1 MLEICPKISVVMS
14 VYNGEKYLREAIESI
29 LNQSFKDFEFVIID
43 DGSNDSS
50 AEIIKSYNDPRIIII
65 QQESSGLAKA
75 LNNGIKKAKGKYIAR
90 MDADD
95 ISIPERLEKQLDF
108 LENLRECVAVG
119 SNAKVIDMNGEYLYI
134 SSQPSTWKEIKKKL
148 PSSPFFHSSTMFR
161 KDVAIECGGY
171 YEEIRH
177 HFEDMVLWNKMADRG
192 ELWNIEK
199 PLIKYRLV
207 SSAITN
213 RSLKTNLIMHN
224 ICNNILE
231 LGTVRKS
238 DMEILDKIT
247 KKKSENWKMSN
258 YFLKIGKVYI
268 ERNFQ
273 RKKAYKNLI
282 LSIKYFLL
290 NGKAWFNLILLFLP
304 LSIIKKW
311 KKIRGVY

>member
-1 MLEICPKISVVMS
+1 MKNTIPKISVVTS
-14 VYNGEKYLREAIESI
+14 VYNGQKYLREAIDSI
-29 LNQSFKDFEFVIID
+29 LNQTFKDFEFIIID
-43 DGSNDSS
+43 DGSTDNSG
-50 AEIIKSYNDPRIIII
+50 AIIQSYNDTRIRLI
-65 QQESSGLAKA
+65 QKENKGLAAA
-75 LNNGIKKAKGKYIAR
+75 LNVGIKAAKGKYIAR

-108 LENLRECVAVG
+108 LENRRECVAVG
-119 SNAKVIDMNGEYLYI
+119 SNAKVIDMNGAYLYI

-161 KDVAIECGGY
+161 KDTAIECGGY

-177 HFEDMVLWNKMADRG
+177 HFEDMVLWNKMADYG

-207 SSAITN
+207 PLAITN
-213 RSLKTNLIMHN
+213 RSLKTNLVMHN

-304 LSIIKKW
+304 LSLIRKW
-311 KKIRGVY
+311 KKIRGSF